1 MQRTIEALEIDVAV
15 IWSIFRE
22 TFCLAAYE
30 AAGGGAAVITG
41 PDSANTAAFV
51 ASSAQ
56 GRVLDG
62 EAALAAAFAGGDLLD
77 LARRARRPWLYDL
90 AFSGM
95 TADLLEQSVAA

>member
-1 MQRTIEALEIDVAV
+1 MVFSMPSRSEPVLLTSVK
-15 IWSIFRE
+15 
-22 TFCLAAYE
+22 
-30 AAGGGAAVITG
+30 GGAAGCLPG
-41 PDSANTAAFV
+41 PIMRSVESISCSRANTAAFV